1 MIKGGISDIVKIT
14 SATSSCSTLNRSDD
28 TMTPFQTGD
37 GLFGR
42 VAWRYD
48 WALEYFHQAIILR
61 TSGEQDTVSIVRS
74 LQTGRFED
82 TMNTRSEE
90 LVGVDLHRIAKVDY
104 RVTWLRL
111 YPSPILLFDRE
122 ALNWDFGIRYL
133 QATNPCEENG
143 NGLSIFVRW
152 ESFRTGW
159 FIRWIASVSKDA
171 SEIA

>member
-1 MIKGGISDIVKIT
+1 
-14 SATSSCSTLNRSDD
+14 
-28 TMTPFQTGD
+28 MTPFQTGD

-42 VAWRYD
+42 VTWRYD

-82 TMNTRSEE
+82 TMNTKSEGF
-90 LVGVDLHRIAKVDY
+90 VDVDLHRIAKVDH

-122 ALNWDFGIRYL
+122 ALNWEFWDPVFASHQSMRREWQRSEHLCEVGIL
-133 QATNPCEENG
+133 QDVLVHLLDRQRIEGCE
-143 NGLSIFVRW
+143 
-152 ESFRTGW
+152 
-159 FIRWIASVSKDA
+159 
-171 SEIA
+171 